1 MRPLLASLFA
11 DRRSALYDRLLRRL
25 TKPIK
30 VKAALKRWLAL
41 EKKHGDQAHVD
52 AVIKR
57 AKDYVAGSQG
67 ASVAVPAGDEGE
79 ASEPDSGS
87 D

>member
-1 MRPLLASLFA
+1 M
-11 DRRSALYDRLLRRL
+11 
-25 TKPIK
+25 TKPTK
-30 VKAALKRWLAL
+30 VKAALKRWLAF

-67 ASVAVPAGDEGE
+67 ALAPTVAAAPADDADS
-79 ASEPDSGS
+79 ASEDE
-87 D
+87 